1 MNWIIKFLNQ
11 YGLYTRKQ
19 YLNLLDEK
27 INYVSYAAELEYA
40 VCGMSDPKRPIV
52 VFGSHVYIKNI
63 ELQFM
68 QQIIVSP
75 AAHSV
80 QIEQVYCQAAS
91 NGN

>member
-1 MNWIIKFLNQ
+1 MNWLIKFLNQ

-40 VCGMSDPKRPIV
+40 VRGMSDPKRPIV
-52 VFGSHVYIKNI
+52 VFGSEVLIENI
-63 ELQFM
+63 ELQHM

-75 AAHSV
+75 SSRYV
-80 QIEQVYCQAAS
+80 VIQGVYCKAAS